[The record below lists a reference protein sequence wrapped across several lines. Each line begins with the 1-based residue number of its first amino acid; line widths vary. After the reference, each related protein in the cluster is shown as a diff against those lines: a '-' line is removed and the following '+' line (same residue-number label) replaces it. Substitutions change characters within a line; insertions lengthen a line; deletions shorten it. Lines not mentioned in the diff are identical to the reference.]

1 MSADGGFAACRIRWR
16 SHIRPP
22 LIVSCNLSGDL
33 QSGSVC
39 PPHIISHFILFPF
52 SKYCTSSV
60 SFINFSSFKT
70 LAGPRPPFPLL
81 HLHLGSTRLPK
92 CFLGVRWLIGSH
104 LLGESGLYGILG
116 NLCQEFYHIDLVFSL
131 CPEFTDR
138 WLFFFVLLQRLSSVL
153 SGFYRKCSV
162 AASG

>member
-1 MSADGGFAACRIRWR
+1 MTFSINRYF
-16 SHIRPP
+16 RPP